1 MSIKVVKFKDSS
13 FIKNLSWDSD
23 SESLFVAF
31 NSGTTWVY
39 HGVPESVYHDLLK
52 ASSIGSYFNKMIR
65 DNYPSQRI
73 NYKFSEDGKKEQKA
87 Q

>member
-1 MSIKVVKFKDSS
+1 MTIKVVKFKDSS
-13 FIKNLSWDSD
+13 FIKNLSWDPD
-23 SESLFVAF
+23 SESLFIAF

-39 HGVPESVYHDLLK
+39 YSVPESVYDDLAK

-65 DNYPSQRI
+65 DKYPSQRI
-73 NYKFSEDGKKEQKA
+73 NYKFPEDVQKEQKV